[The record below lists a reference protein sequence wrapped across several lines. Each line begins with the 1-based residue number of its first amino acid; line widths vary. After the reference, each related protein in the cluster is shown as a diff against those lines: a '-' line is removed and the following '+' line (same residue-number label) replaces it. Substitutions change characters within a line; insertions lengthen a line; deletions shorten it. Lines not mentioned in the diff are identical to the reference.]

1 MDNVD
6 STRPS
11 RGVDVIQYG
20 TDCMK
25 LTFLGATQTVTGSKF
40 LIETKDRRILLDCGL
55 FQGSK
60 ELRLRNWEAP
70 PVDPKSI
77 DAVVLTHAHIDHTGY
92 LPRFVAHG
100 YKGPVFATSATVD
113 LARILLPDAG
123 HLQEEEAN
131 YRNKHHLTKHTPA
144 RPLYTVSD
152 AMSSLELMRPV
163 KYGEVVSLSSS
174 LGFDMMHAGHILGS
188 SFVRFREGSG
198 GTQKTV
204 LFTGDIGR
212 YDQPIIFDPASVDAA
227 DYLILESTYGNRLHA
242 GNEGTSGKDQ
252 LRDVVVSTAKR
263 GGTVLIPS
271 FAVGRAQ
278 ELLYILRELEIEN
291 KIPILP
297 VYVDSPMAVDAVDIF
312 RKHVEEHDLEMAQL
326 EKDGGN
332 PLYTQ
337 RVHFARSVEESKAI
351 NEHRFPSIIISAN
364 GMATGGRILHHLMQR
379 LPDERNSVVFVGFQA
394 FGTRGRL
401 ISEGARQI
409 RIFGVD
415 YPVRAS
421 VHVIDSFSAHG
432 DYSEILRWL
441 AGFKRAPRTTFLVHG
456 EPVAAAA
463 MKDHIVVS
471 HKGWG
476 VEIPAYRQ
484 TFEIN

>member
-1 MDNVD
+1 MKLDVYSMGFSNRTWEETIAILSGSKIRRLADIRTLPGSRHTPQFNLEHLQVALPRAGIEYVHLKALGGLRKPRKD
-6 STRPS
+6 SAVNAAWRNEAF
-11 RGVDVIQYG
+11 RGYADYMQTQEFEAALKKLIDVIQYG

-25 LTFLGATQTVTGSKF
+25 LIFLGATQTVTGSKF
-40 LIETKDRRILLDCGL
+40 LIETNDRRILVDCGL
-55 FQGSK
+55 FQGLK

-92 LPRFVAHG
+92 LPRFVAQG
-100 YKGPVFATSATVD
+100 YKGPVYATSATVD

-131 YRNKHHLTKHTPA
+131 YRNKHHLTKHKPA
-144 RPLYTVSD
+144 LPLYTVND
-152 AMSSLELMRPV
+152 AMASLELLRPV

-188 SFVRFREGSG
+188 SFVRFSEGSG

-242 GNEGTSGKDQ
+242 GKQGTSGKDQ

-271 FAVGRAQ
+271 FAIGRAQ
-278 ELLYILRELEIEN
+278 ELLYILRELEVEN
-291 KIPILP
+291 KIPVLP

-379 LPDERNSVVFVGFQA
+379 LPD
-394 FGTRGRL
+394 
-401 ISEGARQI
+401 
-409 RIFGVD
+409 
-415 YPVRAS
+415 
-421 VHVIDSFSAHG
+421 
-432 DYSEILRWL
+432 
-441 AGFKRAPRTTFLVHG
+441 
-456 EPVAAAA
+456 
-463 MKDHIVVS
+463 
-471 HKGWG
+471 
-476 VEIPAYRQ
+476 
-484 TFEIN
+484 

>member
-1 MDNVD
+1 
-6 STRPS
+6 
-11 RGVDVIQYG
+11 
-20 TDCMK
+20 MK

-40 LIETKDRRILLDCGL
+40 LLENKDVRVLIDCGL
-55 FQGSK
+55 FQGMK
-60 ELRLRNWEAP
+60 ELRLRNWEGP
-70 PVDPKSI
+70 PVDPASVDMI
-77 DAVVLTHAHIDHTGY
+77 ILTHAHIDHTGY
-92 LPRFVAHG
+92 LPRFVAQG
-100 YKGPVFATSATVD
+100 FKGPVYATPATVD

-123 HLQEEEAN
+123 HLQEEEAR
-131 YRNKHHLTKHTPA
+131 YRNKHQLSKHKPA
-144 RPLYTVSD
+144 LPLYTIAD
-152 AMSSLELMRPV
+152 AMATLELLRPV
-163 KYGEVVSLSSS
+163 NYGQTVALSPG
-174 LGFDMMHAGHILGS
+174 LDFEMTKAGHILGS
-188 SFVRFREGSG
+188 AFVRMREAGPPE
-198 GTQKTV
+198 KAV

-212 YDQPIIFDPASVDAA
+212 YDQPIIFDPSPVETA
-227 DYLILESTYGNRLHA
+227 DYLVLECTYGNRLHSDKN
-242 GNEGTSGKDQ
+242 GSSGKDQ
-252 LRDVVVSTAKR
+252 LRDVVSSTAKR
-263 GGTVLIPS
+263 GGTIVIPS
-271 FAVGRAQ
+271 FAIGRAQ
-278 ELLYILRELEIEN
+278 ELLYILRELEVEN

-297 VYVDSPMAVDAVDIF
+297 VYVDSPMAVDAVDVF

-326 EKDGGN
+326 EKDGRN

-364 GMATGGRILHHLMQR
+364 GMATGGRILHHLIQR

-432 DYSEILRWL
+432 DYREILRWL
-441 AGFKRAPRTTFLVHG
+441 AGFKRGPRTTFLVHG

-463 MKDHIVVS
+463 MKDHIAIS

-484 TFEIN
+484 TYEIN